1 MTFAAMN
8 AGSGAARLG
17 MPRTIGFSPAG
28 IAGPPQG
35 GAGRMEPRTAGG
47 RVELTR
53 RGRFVFIGL
62 PVLMTAALML
72 LALCALAA
80 GSLASPAQA
89 SASYEPID
97 MADYAVSVTVLQGE
111 SLWSIASAADPSRDV
126 REVVSEIVVLN
137 DLSSGVVQAGQRLYV
152 PIQR

>member
-1 MTFAAMN
+1 MTVIAMN
-8 AGSGAARLG
+8 AGTGRTRAGAPQAAVPSG
-17 MPRTIGFSPAG
+17 T
-28 IAGPPQG
+28 AGPGSCAGTAATQ
-35 GAGRMEPRTAGG
+35 GAGRSGL
-47 RVELTR
+47 ELTR
-53 RGRFVFIGL
+53 RGRFILLGL
-62 PVLMTAALML
+62 PALLTAALVL

-89 SASYEPID
+89 SAAHEPID

-126 REVVSEIVVLN
+126 RDVVSEIVVLN
-137 DLSSGVVQAGQRLYV
+137 DLGSGIVQAGQRLYV